1 MNTNDLDP
9 AMGEALRSRLNR
21 ELRGEK
27 MIQKR
32 RYTDKQLEDIGIATT
47 VCPRT
52 WHLTDT
58 DLDRDAAFYLTKPYT
73 T

>member
-1 MNTNDLDP
+1 MNTQEQLDP
-9 AMGEALRSRLNR
+9 AMGEALRSRLDAK
-21 ELRGEK
+21 LRKPEHEG
-27 MIQKR
+27 
-32 RYTDKQLEDIGIATT
+32 TGIATT

-73 T
+73 I